1 MGETALRPPIVWSRL
16 GWGIFRAEESQEIT
30 SLSLVIHGVIQE
42 DLSWKLLPPWASR
55 VRWASQVVGG
65 GEDKIGQGHR
75 QAGEVRNRYGKRRQ
89 APKCAVVGTQEE

>member
-16 GWGIFRAEESQEIT
+16 GWGIFRAEESQGIPR
-30 SLSLVIHGVIQE
+30 
-42 DLSWKLLPPWASR
+42 LLPPWASR

-75 QAGEVRNRYGKRRQ
+75 QAGGVRNRYGKRRQ
-89 APKCAVVGTQEE
+89 AAKCAVVGTQEE